1 MILNIVS
8 LFALPRFCL
17 FHEFPIKF
25 YSHVDSVL
33 WISHRQRHV
42 QNYRRRGDECC
53 RLNSHDGRDA
63 ATSTP
68 GRTDKGWIPTPNRI
82 RPTLFS
88 KMRSEVRKLVKFQFF
103 ASRKNS
109 MRKLSPKKLSP
120 ELSRRKT
127 IEMFFS
133 RLWNICTVLTFPS
146 KIFSGHVNGVNVIGL
161 SLQQQ
166 GVPPIPAPGLKPPS
180 INQTSVDFSSLQV
193 HLQPRRPTTGNCD
206 FLLPLQ
212 PELLLGK

>member
-88 KMRSEVRKLVKFQFF
+88 KMRSEVRKLVNFNFLLLERILCESFYLKSFHLSFQD
-103 ASRKNS
+103 A
-109 MRKLSPKKLSP
+109 KLSKCFYSSMKHLYCSNVCF
-120 ELSRRKT
+120 ENFLRSRQRRKCHRPFAPT
-127 IEMFFS
+127 ARRS
-133 RLWNICTVLTFPS
+133 TDSCTGSETALNKSDISWF
-146 KIFSGHVNGVNVIGL
+146 
-161 SLQQQ
+161 
-166 GVPPIPAPGLKPPS
+166 
-180 INQTSVDFSSLQV
+180 
-193 HLQPRRPTTGNCD
+193 LQPSSAFAAPATDHWKLWFSAPFAAWVVAG
-206 FLLPLQ
+206 
-212 PELLLGK
+212 